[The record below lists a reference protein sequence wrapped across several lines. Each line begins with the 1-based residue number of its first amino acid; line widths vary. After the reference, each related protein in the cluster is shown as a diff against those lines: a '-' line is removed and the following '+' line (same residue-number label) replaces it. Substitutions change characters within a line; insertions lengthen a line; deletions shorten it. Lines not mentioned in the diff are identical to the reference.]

1 MIDDI
6 SNLTLLMAASL
17 ILINGLLSVLLQLAM
32 GWQLIFTTVRMIVQL
47 ILVGW
52 VLTELFRLVSPSL
65 TVLAA
70 IVMLL
75 FAAYEVRARQKK
87 RFSGG
92 WGYSMGLGSMLV
104 SAFVMTTI
112 ALTVFLNAEPWYH
125 PRYALPLL
133 GMILGNTM
141 TGVTLGLSTLTSNAH
156 KEYAG
161 IEAQLALGASMRQAM
176 RPVMREALRTGMIPI
191 VNAMAATGV
200 VSLPGMMTGQILAG
214 VEPSVAVRYQIL
226 IMFLIAGA
234 TGMGVLLAVL
244 AGVYRLTDQRQR
256 LRLDRLND

>member
-6 SNLTLLMAASL
+6 SNITLLMAASL
-17 ILINGLLSVLLQLAM
+17 ILINGLLSVLLQLGM
-32 GWQLIFTTVRMIVQL
+32 GWQLLLATVRMIVQL
-47 ILVGW
+47 VIVGW

-65 TVLAA
+65 TLLAA
-70 IVMLL
+70 IIMLL

-87 RFSGG
+87 RFSGV
-92 WGYSMGLGSMLV
+92 WGYSMGLGSMLI
-104 SAFVMTTI
+104 SAFVITTI
-112 ALTVFLNAEPWYH
+112 ALTLFLNGEPWYH

-176 RPVMREALRTGMIPI
+176 KPVTKEALRTGMIPI
-191 VNAMAATGV
+191 LNAMAATGV

-234 TGMGVLLAVL
+234 TGLGVLLAVL
-244 AGVYRLTDQRQR
+244 AGVYRLTDDRQR
-256 LRLDRLND
+256 LRLDRLSD

>member
-6 SNLTLLMAASL
+6 SNIRLLMAASL
-17 ILINGLLSVLLQLAM
+17 ILINGLLSVLLQLGM
-32 GWQLIFTTVRMIVQL
+32 GWQLLLATVRMIVQL
-47 ILVGW
+47 VIVGW

-65 TVLAA
+65 TLLAA
-70 IVMLL
+70 IIMLL

-92 WGYSMGLGSMLV
+92 WGYSMGLGSMLI
-104 SAFVMTTI
+104 SAFVITTI
-112 ALTVFLNAEPWYH
+112 ALTLFLNGEPWYH

-161 IEAQLALGASMRQAM
+161 IEAQLALGANMRQAM
-176 RPVMREALRTGMIPI
+176 KPVTKEALRTGMIPI
-191 VNAMAATGV
+191 LNAMAATGV

-234 TGMGVLLAVL
+234 TGLGVLLAVL
-244 AGVYRLTDQRQR
+244 AGVYRLTDDRQR
-256 LRLDRLND
+256 LRLDRLSD

>member
-32 GWQLIFTTVRMIVQL
+32 GWQLIFATVRMIVQL

>member
-32 GWQLIFTTVRMIVQL
+32 GWQLILATVRMIVQL

-92 WGYSMGLGSMLV
+92 WGYGMGLGSMLV
-104 SAFVMTTI
+104 SAFVMTSI

-234 TGMGVLLAVL
+234 TGLGVLLAVL

-256 LRLDRLND
+256 LRLDRLSD

>member
-32 GWQLIFTTVRMIVQL
+32 GWQLILATVRMIVQL

-92 WGYSMGLGSMLV
+92 WGYGMGLGSMLV

-234 TGMGVLLAVL
+234 TGLGVLLAVL

-256 LRLDRLND
+256 LRLDRLSD